1 MDMMNQIQFCILT
14 ENGIKGVG
22 ADWLS
27 AISIMILF
35 VLVLFGAYFTTR
47 FLAKHQSNRMKNCHL
62 KIIEAIQVGPG
73 KTVQLMKIGD
83 EFIAIGVT
91 KDKITYLKSIDQ
103 EHLDLKSIE
112 EGSQIQPFNHYLEK
126 FRNRKKS
133 EKQS

>member
-1 MDMMNQIQFCILT
+1 MIGQIQFCILT

-47 FLAKHQSNRMKNCHL
+47 FLGKYQSNRMKNSHL

-73 KTVQLMKIGD
+73 KTVQLVKIG
-83 EFIAIGVT
+83 EEYVAIGVT
-91 KDKITYLKSIDQ
+91 KDRITFIKSID
-103 EHLDLKSIE
+103 EAHLDVAGIE
-112 EGSQIQPFNHYLEK
+112 AETQVQPFSHYLDK
-126 FRNRKKS
+126 FKNRKKTS
-133 EKQS
+133 EK